1 MPKCGALGSLKRG
14 ASNRWSLSRTRSASS
29 SFRHCGICCHRP
41 GNRGRAEL
49 QGCEAM
55 RETIIMRGAYVITDP
70 RLGASGV
77 IPAGAVVIVDGTIRE
92 TGPFAAIAS
101 KYPGISVV
109 GDGTQLLMP
118 GLVDAHSHGRGLFA
132 DPERCA
138 RRLSGKR
145 SLRLG
150 VGMNPCS
157 TSRSIGSIAEHRP
170 GPRVRIPFA
179 PAASQQRTVP
189 GVGRR
194 WSQKDESDADV
205 L

>member
-1 MPKCGALGSLKRG
+1 MLPS
-14 ASNRWSLSRTRSASS
+14 SRQPRACRIARVRSYERDHHHAGRIRDHRSA
-29 SFRHCGICCHRP
+29 
-41 GNRGRAEL
+41 
-49 QGCEAM
+49 
-55 RETIIMRGAYVITDP
+55 P
-70 RLGASGV
+70 RSIGV

-138 RRLSGKR
+138 QRLSGKR

>member
-1 MPKCGALGSLKRG
+1 LVLLADE
-14 ASNRWSLSRTRSASS
+14 NRLL
-29 SFRHCGICCHRP
+29 FLRHCGICCHRP

-118 GLVDAHSHGRGLFA
+118 GLVDAHSHGRGLSPIQKGVHNDFLENALFDFA
-132 DPERCA
+132 LA
-138 RRLSGKR
+138 
-145 SLRLG
+145 
-150 VGMNPCS
+150 
-157 TSRSIGSIAEHRP
+157 
-170 GPRVRIPFA
+170 
-179 PAASQQRTVP
+179 
-189 GVGRR
+189 
-194 WSQKDESDADV
+194 
-205 L
+205 

>member
-1 MPKCGALGSLKRG
+1 LVLLADE
-14 ASNRWSLSRTRSASS
+14 NRLL
-29 SFRHCGICCHRP
+29 FLRHCGICCHRP

-138 RRLSGKR
+138 QRLSGKR
-145 SLRLG
+145 SLRFR